1 MNTISELEPRVMFPN
16 RVEDKSMTEVASGG
30 ANVLFLVE
38 VVNCNDGIAS
48 YCETLATGLQSR
60 GVQIYLVSG
69 DVRSDE
75 KSEPKRR
82 KLAAAVKE
90 WHEIPELR
98 KLPSPSIFFRLLKL
112 IRERKITVINV
123 HGLGMLL
130 WGKLLSLLTGARFV
144 ATYHPSV
151 LGNIENVQNAPKSK
165 FSSKQI
171 LFFNAFFPEKL
182 ILMSE
187 ESRQHLSRYLVLRK
201 NGIAK
206 VYGGVDTDH
215 FHPPSAA
222 DRQRARQKFGL
233 ADSDFMCLLAARLAW
248 VKGHDLLIQAARKI
262 RDHGEHPSLD
272 LKCFFVGSGGADR
285 EKEIK
290 SFAYGGD
297 ERDNHTFRFLGFMGD
312 VREALWAAD
321 VFVLPSRFEGF
332 PLGVAEAMATG
343 LVPVRT
349 PAGGASDQIIDGQT
363 GFIVPFE
370 DVDALAQAI
379 EKLTDPARR
388 QMMARSCIARAQQYF
403 GVGPMVDQTLQ
414 IYGVALAHP

>member
-1 MNTISELEPRVMFPN
+1 
-16 RVEDKSMTEVASGG
+16 MTEVASGS

-48 YCETLATGLQSR
+48 YCETLATGLQGR

-69 DVRSDE
+69 EVRSDE
-75 KSEPKRR
+75 KSEYKRK
-82 KLAAAVKE
+82 KLTAAVRE
-90 WHEIPELR
+90 WHEIPGLG
-98 KLPSPSIFFRLLKL
+98 KLPSPAIFFRLLKL

-130 WGKLLSLLTGARFV
+130 WGRLLSLLTGARCV

-151 LGNIENVQNAPKSK
+151 LGNIENAQNAPKSK
-165 FSSKQI
+165 FSLKQI
-171 LFFNAFFPEKL
+171 LFFNAFFPHKL

-187 ESRQHLSRYLVLRK
+187 ESREHLSRYLLLRK
-201 NGIAK
+201 DGIAK

-215 FHPPSAA
+215 FCPPSAA
-222 DRQRARQKFGL
+222 DRQQARKRFGL
-233 ADSDFMCLLAARLAW
+233 AEGDFMCLLAARLAW
-248 VKGHDLLIQAARKI
+248 VKGHDLLIKAARKL
-262 RDHGEHPSLD
+262 RDRGDPPSLD

-290 SFAYGGD
+290 SFAYAGD
-297 ERDNHTFRFLGFMGD
+297 EKDNQTFKFLGFMGD

-349 PAGGASDQIIDGQT
+349 PAGGASDQIINGQT
-363 GFIVPFE
+363 GFVVPFE

-379 EKLTDPARR
+379 EQLADPARR
-388 QMMARSCIARAQQYF
+388 QAMARNCIARAQQYF

-414 IYGVALAHP
+414 IYGLAPALPQRAGKGREDYALT